1 MKLQK
6 YFTLA
11 LGPILFIITLFLF
24 SFFNYKQEGQ
34 MAAIAI
40 WIATWWL
47 TEAVEMPVTSL
58 LPIILIPIFGIADAK
73 TIASQYMD
81 QVIFLFMGGF
91 MLSYALEKSNLHT
104 RLALFILSKVGNK
117 PQNILAGIMLTAFF
131 ISMWMSNTATVMM
144 LYAAVIA
151 IVVKFK
157 ESVLSHNQIGA
168 SLMIGLAYASSIGG
182 MATLVGTPTN
192 MIFYS
197 FYNSQFEHQNQLV
210 FSTWFMLAF
219 PIALLLAVVT
229 FFCIRHHFKLQ
240 KIKPEINEIFFTHQY
255 KSLGSLS
262 RDEKIVGLIFIL
274 TAFLWFSRS
283 DIVIGNFYF
292 KGWSNLFLHKD
303 YIQDSTV
310 AILMAS
316 VLFFI
321 PSCKNSQQTL
331 LSWEDCKKLPFGIM
345 LLFGSGFA
353 LAKGFE
359 LSGLSNLLA
368 QGLHILGKQ
377 HFLLITIGMC
387 ILITFI
393 SEFASNVASI
403 QLALPILLAL
413 SVSLNFPAI
422 SLMIP
427 ATLAASLG
435 FMLPV
440 ATAPNTIVYGSGLIK
455 AKDMYS
461 IGLWVNIA
469 GVILISIICYAF
481 CDKIFHVNALLK

>member
-1 MKLQK
+1 MKLPTYYK
-6 YFTLA
+6 IV
-11 LGPILFIITLFLF
+11 LGPLLFLITLFLF
-24 SFFNYKQEGQ
+24 SKFQHFEEGK
-34 MAAIAI
+34 MAAIAV
-40 WIATWWL
+40 WVATWWL

-58 LPIILIPIFGIADAK
+58 IPFVLIPLLGIADAK

-91 MLSYALEKSNLHT
+91 MLSYGLEKSNLHS
-104 RLALFILSKVGNK
+104 RLALFILSKVGNS
-117 PQNILAGIMLTAFF
+117 PQNILAGIMGVAFF

-151 IVVKFK
+151 IVLKFQ
-157 ESVLSHNQIGA
+157 ENDLNYQPIGS
-168 SLMIGLAYASSIGG
+168 SLMIGLAYAASIGG

-197 FYNSQFEHQNQLV
+197 FYNSNFVHQNQLV
-210 FSTWFMLAF
+210 FSTWFLLAF
-219 PIALLLAVVT
+219 PIALLLGLT
-229 FFCIRHHFKLQ
+229 TYFFIRHHYQLQHIKVTVQDAYFKN
-240 KIKPEINEIFFTHQY
+240 KY
-255 KSLGSLS
+255 KQLGAMN
-262 RDEKIVGLIFIL
+262 RDEKIVGLLFIT

-283 DIVIGNFYF
+283 DLIIGSFSF
-292 KGWSNLFLHKD
+292 KGWSNLFMHKD
-303 YIQDSTV
+303 YIQDSTI
-310 AILMAS
+310 AIMMAGL
-316 VLFFI
+316 LFFI
-321 PSCKNSQQTL
+321 PSKKVSGQKL
-331 LSWEDCKKLPFGIM
+331 LSWEDCKKLPLGIM

-359 LSGLSNLLA
+359 LSGLSDLLA
-368 QGLHILGKQ
+368 QALHILSGKPII
-377 HFLLITIGMC
+377 FIVIGIC
-387 ILITFI
+387 IIITFI

-413 SVSLNFPAI
+413 SVSLKLPAI

-455 AKDMYS
+455 VKDMYR
-461 IGLWVNIA
+461 IGLWINIA
-469 GVILISIICYAF
+469 GILLIGLISYFFA
-481 CDKIFHVNALLK
+481 DGIFGN